1 VASLYCIVSFNY
13 IYIYLRILSKA
24 RCSPPSSPKWLS
36 LSESLAPLRLPSPNL
51 APQAQAQ
58 IKSQSTPLK
67 SNSHTHSLQNQNY
80 KETRQDNYN
89 RMDKC
94 LIGPQS
100 VDEFME
106 TFMPNMKLPEDFEKK
121 DGLIF
126 LNFQT
131 AFDTEKKYAKAVVCD
146 LPFHILRV

>member
-1 VASLYCIVSFNY
+1 MAESERKFST
-13 IYIYLRILSKA
+13 
-24 RCSPPSSPKWLS
+24 SPPPD
-36 LSESLAPLRLPSPNL
+36 L

-67 SNSHTHSLQNQNY
+67 SDSHTHSLQNRNY

-106 TFMPNMKLPEDFEKK
+106 TFMPNTKLPEDFEKK

-126 LNFQT
+126 LDFKVD
-131 AFDTEKKYAKAVVCD
+131 AFDTEKVYAKAIVSD
-146 LPFHILRV
+146 LLLHILPV